1 MPIDGD
7 NYSILISF
15 GSGPW
20 EHGHTVRVCFFHDDA
35 CKSAGGGIQTMT
47 GEEPQCVVT
56 KSAVKNFGWEDGSY
70 KSARFDPTGLLC
82 KKEMTVID

>member
-1 MPIDGD
+1 
-7 NYSILISF
+7 
-15 GSGPW
+15 
-20 EHGHTVRVCFFHDDA
+20 
-35 CKSAGGGIQTMT
+35 MT